1 MSQGTEDLLALGSC
15 VENEVQR
22 GSLWRL
28 LLTIHQK
35 ALAIGSHI
43 VGEEIGG
50 RDIRAPVRREQKDW
64 GAGSQRCF
72 HGDGR
77 GEHGSLWI
85 HIEDLFA
92 IGAPARF
99 LAASARDLQ
108 LSARSRERRNV
119 NLPERKIVV

>member
-15 VENEVQR
+15 VENDVQR
-22 GSLWRL
+22 RSLCGL

-50 RDIRAPVRREQKDW
+50 RDIRTPVRREQQDW

-72 HGDGR
+72 HGDGG

-85 HIEDLFA
+85 HIEDFFA

-108 LSARSRERRNV
+108 LAARSRERRNV
-119 NLPERKIVV
+119 NRSEER